1 MTGVSPARRP
11 TISLIIP
18 AYNEQELLPACLD
31 AVMANI
37 AGKAIEII
45 VVDNNSTDGTRE
57 VIERYPT
64 VTRVFEQ
71 RKGITRA
78 RQRGLEESHG
88 DILAYVDA
96 DTRPPAGWI
105 EQIWDEFGR
114 DPDLACLSGPY
125 SFYDLGGI
133 RNRISTGWFTAA
145 RPIYRMTGYLMVG
158 GNFAI
163 RRDVLKRMGG
173 FDNSIEFYGEDVDIG
188 KRAAKQ
194 GRVLF
199 SPRFTMPTSGRRMQ
213 EEGFLKI
220 AGIYFANY
228 LSIAF
233 RGRPLNMGYKDIR

>member
-1 MTGVSPARRP
+1 MTGPTPARRP

-18 AYNEQELLPACLD
+18 AYNEEEMLPRCLD
-31 AVMANI
+31 AVMQNI
-37 AGKAIEII
+37 AGKATEII
-45 VVDNNSTDGTRE
+45 VVDNNSTDGTRA
-57 VIERYPT
+57 VIERYPA
-64 VTRVFEQ
+64 VTYLFEP

-78 RQRGLEESHG
+78 RQCGFTGSSG

-96 DTRPPAGWI
+96 DTRPPPGWI
-105 EQIWDEFGR
+105 EQIWEEFAACE
-114 DPDLACLSGPY
+114 DLACLSGPY
-125 SFYDLGGI
+125 SFYDIGGI
-133 RNRISTGWFTAA
+133 RNSISTGWFKAA
-145 RPIYRMTGYLMVG
+145 RPIYRLTGYLMVG

-163 RRDVLKRMGG
+163 RRDVLARMGG

-188 KRAAKQ
+188 RRAAKQ

-213 EEGFLKI
+213 KEGFLKI